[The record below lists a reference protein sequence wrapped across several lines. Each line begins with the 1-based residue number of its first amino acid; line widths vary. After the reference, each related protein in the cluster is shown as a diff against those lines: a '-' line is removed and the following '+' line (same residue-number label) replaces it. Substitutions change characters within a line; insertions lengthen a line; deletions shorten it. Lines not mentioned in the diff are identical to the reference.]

1 MKSGIIGILLFA
13 SIAASAATDPNKNF
27 GCQAKINGAA
37 MDMFAGMDPDG
48 SAFYISPDGKTQVTD
63 PNRVVSRETQ
73 GDVETIVYK
82 TKEPRYSADG
92 KMVMEVVKH
101 TIQITRQNG
110 KITSV
115 NKLWDVNKQAAARDS
130 FAKSC
135 PNCMANQMPLVKS
148 MESTFTYDGDNC
160 SVNQD
165 VTYQMKDANSQAEAK
180 VTYDKKFCDSLGPIL
195 KQMGAQN
202 AAQCA
207 NLFAMAQASFESREK
222 ELKAEKKSFQN
233 GYFGIY
239 SGTNPG
245 KVNADANFDLGSK
258 IAMCSMADGW
268 GMGMYGGIGM
278 PGMGLM
284 MGSAYGMPMGGGIMG
299 GAPTSG
305 RPSSRTTT
313 NPAVK

>member
-1 MKSGIIGILLFA
+1 MKSGIFGILLLA
-13 SIAASAATDPNKNF
+13 SISASAATDPNKNF
-27 GCQAKINGAA
+27 ACQAKINGAA

-63 PNRVVSRETQ
+63 PSRVVSRQTQ

-82 TKEPRYSADG
+82 TKEPRMGTDG

-101 TIQITRQNG
+101 TIQITRQGG

-115 NKLWDVNKQAAARDS
+115 NKLWDVNQQLSSRDAM
-130 FAKSC
+130 AKAC
-135 PNCMANQMPLVKS
+135 PDCSTMPLVKS
-148 MESTFTYDGDNC
+148 MESTFNYDGDNC

-165 VTYQMKDANSQAEAK
+165 VTYQMKDANSPVEAK
-180 VTYDKKFCDSLGPIL
+180 VTYDKKFCDSLGPVL

-207 NLFAMAQASFESREK
+207 NLFAIAQANFENREK
-222 ELKAEKKSFQN
+222 ELKTEKKSFQS
-233 GYFGIY
+233 GYFGM
-239 SGTNPG
+239 SSEKNPG
-245 KVNADANFDLGSK
+245 KVNTNANFDLGSK

-284 MGSAYGMPMGGGIMG
+284 MGSAYGMPMGGVM
-299 GAPTSG
+299 GAPPAGRSG
-305 RPSSRTTT
+305 SRTGTTT